1 MNWWQPETFAKRLN
15 LLRQRQTVIRA
26 VRGYFD
32 GCGFHEVETPA
43 LQVSP
48 GLEPH
53 IMAFK
58 TVLENHD
65 GSPLSEMYL
74 HTSPEFAMK
83 KLLTA
88 GAGDIYQICHV
99 FRNRERASTHSPEFS
114 MIEWYRTGANYWNI
128 MDDCVQLLRA
138 VATACGIQLYRYK
151 GQISNPFG
159 IWQIISVP
167 EAFWQYCKIQLLET
181 VGDAEA
187 LRAGA
192 HANGV
197 RTDAGDNWDDI
208 FFRIMAEKIEPM
220 LGTPVPTLL
229 YDYPAHMAAL
239 SRVKE
244 SDPRVAERVE
254 LYVAGLELANGFSEL
269 TDAKQQLARFEADMD
284 YKEKLYG
291 VRYPIDADFIA
302 ALAHPMPEA
311 SGIALGIDRLVML
324 AAGAD
329 NINDILWVPI
339 TEVRS

>member
-1 MNWWQPETFAKRLN
+1 MNWWQPETFAKRLP
-15 LLRQRQTVIRA
+15 LLRTRQAVIRA

-32 GCGFHEVETPA
+32 DCGFHEVTTPA

-53 IMAFK
+53 IMAFSS
-58 TVLENHD
+58 VLENHD
-65 GSPLSEMYL
+65 GSPRATMYL

-88 GAGDIYQICHV
+88 GAGDIYQICQTY
-99 FRNRERASTHSPEFS
+99 RNRETSRTHSPEFA
-114 MIEWYRTGANYWNI
+114 MMEWYRTGANYWHI

-138 VATACGIQLYRYK
+138 VAVAAGISEYK
-151 GQISNPFG
+151 YKDNRSNPFG
-159 IWQIISVP
+159 VWQVISVA

-181 VGDAEA
+181 VGDVEA

-192 HANGV
+192 QANNV
-197 RTDAGDNWDDI
+197 RTDAGDSWDDI
-208 FFRIMAEKIEPM
+208 FFRIMGEKIEPL
-220 LGTPVPTLL
+220 LGSPAPTLL

-254 LYVAGLELANGFSEL
+254 MYVAGLELANGFSEL
-269 TDAKQQLARFEADMD
+269 TDARQQLLRFESDMD
-284 YKEKLYG
+284 FKEQTYG
-291 VRYPIDADFIA
+291 FRYPIDMDFIA
-302 ALAHPMPEA
+302 ALDHGLPEC

-324 AAGAD
+324 ATGAED
-329 NINDILWVPI
+329 INDILWAPVS
-339 TEVRS
+339 TQTA